1 MKGKKGFQKGHK
13 PYSEKGRFPKGL
25 IPWNKGE
32 KISKP
37 VWNKGL
43 KYTPEQKK
51 RLNLSGL
58 AKGQGLLKGKKNPHS
73 KGEKNFNWKGGISI
87 GENKRQYN
95 LENRL
100 KRRKR
105 EYLAEGFHT
114 NGEWETLKI
123 QYNFT
128 CPCCKRSE
136 PEIKLTIDHI
146 IPLVKGGS
154 DRIENIQPLCR
165 SCNSKKHDKAIKY

>member
-1 MKGKKGFQKGHK
+1 MKGKKGFQKGH
-13 PYSEKGRFPKGL
+13 PSYSTEGRFKKGF
-25 IPWNKGE
+25 IPHNKG
-32 KISKP
+32 KKASKP
-37 VWNKGL
+37 AWNKGL
-43 KYTPEQKK
+43 KYSSEQKK
-51 RLNLSGL
+51 NLNLSGL
-58 AKGQGLLKGKKNPHS
+58 KIGQGLLKGKSNPHA
-73 KGEKNFNWKGGISI
+73 KGENNFNWKGGISI
-87 GENKRQYN
+87 GENTRKYQIEQRMLRY
-95 LENRL
+95 
-100 KRRKR
+100 KR

-114 NGEWETLKI
+114 NGEWEILKI